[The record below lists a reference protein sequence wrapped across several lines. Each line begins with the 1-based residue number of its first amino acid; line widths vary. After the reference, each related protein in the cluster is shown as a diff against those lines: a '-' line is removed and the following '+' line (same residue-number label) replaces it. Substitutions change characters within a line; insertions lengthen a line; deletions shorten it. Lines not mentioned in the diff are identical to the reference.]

1 MDTLRLAKA
10 LFPDFKKYK
19 LGLIAEKLG
28 IEVDDEFKEFII
40 PWDDPEGT
48 RPGLRISLAEN
59 IEVIDGDW
67 SFEIPMQEI
76 WVGEGGPAGA

>member
-1 MDTLRLAKA
+1 MRTVNGSEERFFEWNNNLSWDA
-10 LFPDFKKYK
+10 D
-19 LGLIAEKLG
+19 GDG
-28 IEVDDEFKEFII
+28 QDEFKEFII